1 MLFLLLLLLLLL
13 VLLYISIMYI
23 LYIIF
28 ISPPPPPPQ
37 ESDHHQRMLLEVM
50 KQDSLRK
57 IELEERAKAEQCIL
71 TAAKLIAPVIE
82 GSFASGFD
90 W

>member
-1 MLFLLLLLLLLL
+1 
-13 VLLYISIMYI
+13 
-23 LYIIF
+23 
-28 ISPPPPPPQ
+28 
-37 ESDHHQRMLLEVM
+37 MLLEVM
-50 KQDSLRK
+50 KTDALRK
-57 IELEERAKAEQCIL
+57 IELEEKERAEQSIL